1 MAKQPPE
8 AKAPRDRRAGR
19 LPPGEGPGPAVP
31 LRPGAPAALPG
42 AARPASPGSP
52 GPFAIR
58 SPLFFFVRRSP
69 LLPRSS
75 SGYFSF
81 EAERSPAPMSCDKAT
96 QTPSPPCQ
104 AVSHYLSAMGECR
117 AGRRLAGSA
126 RGWRPAGRSGRAV
139 PFALLCFAFFFF
151 PSW

>member
-69 LLPRSS
+69 LLQRSS

-104 AVSHYLSAMGECR
+104 AVSHYLSAMGEELGNSASIHLDKEVEQ
-117 AGRRLAGSA
+117 AGVA
-126 RGWRPAGRSGRAV
+126 AV
-139 PFALLCFAFFFF
+139 LSCLQASSMHCGCMV
-151 PSW
+151 S